1 MIMQGASWHNS
12 FHLHE
17 KIPGERAEYQRSTS
31 LYESNWLFNYVTHWL
46 FIMNLSSKDWHRQAQ
61 FDSMREVNS
70 NNVSYPW
77 RNGILRDTIH
87 KFFWKSG
94 PVPSVWN
101 LNKKNRLW

>member
-77 RNGILRDTIH
+77 RNGILNITQLA
-87 KFFWKSG
+87 WSN
-94 PVPSVWN
+94 P
-101 LNKKNRLW
+101 